1 MSTMQN
7 YASKQ
12 KKTTNSNS
20 LKLCNKTYPCLTKG
34 SLQWK
39 YLFCSRHYEMVY
51 MSFFFNVC
59 QQEFC
64 IVFYFVRIDEVVSS
78 RKVLPQI
85 SGVLVSLLR
94 MSKSAS
100 RYSSFFILIV
110 HSIKHSVESDFFLY
124 LLILAFIYILW
135 IYRV

>member
-1 MSTMQN
+1 
-7 YASKQ
+7 
-12 KKTTNSNS
+12 
-20 LKLCNKTYPCLTKG
+20 
-34 SLQWK
+34 
-39 YLFCSRHYEMVY
+39 

-78 RKVLPQI
+78 KKVLPQI

>member
-1 MSTMQN
+1 
-7 YASKQ
+7 
-12 KKTTNSNS
+12 
-20 LKLCNKTYPCLTKG
+20 
-34 SLQWK
+34 
-39 YLFCSRHYEMVY
+39 

-110 HSIKHSVESDFFLY
+110 HSIKHSVESDFFSLSINFSVY
-124 LLILAFIYILW
+124 IYPVDIQSLDMLFISCYFCCYIFYYTTVFCGEKKIICSNIIVCFVW
-135 IYRV
+135 FNNF